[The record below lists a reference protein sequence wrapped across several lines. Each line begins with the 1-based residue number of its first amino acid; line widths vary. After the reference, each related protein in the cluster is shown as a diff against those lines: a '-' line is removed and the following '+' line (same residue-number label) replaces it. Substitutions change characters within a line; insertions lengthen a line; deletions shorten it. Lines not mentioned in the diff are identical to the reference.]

1 MSLSHSFL
9 FYGASFWSL
18 EPEKLKFPFEAEAEA
33 AEAQAESPQSPV
45 LVSVPVAV
53 GEAEKPKQNP
63 NQTKTK
69 AADMATLQ
77 LQAELNPPLPSPLLS
92 SKFDASATNSQTH
105 THIETQTIPEL
116 DNELGQFEGSQQ
128 KGDLPLS
135 FALAKRVVR
144 RRGSIDA
151 KHNNNYSCRY
161 GYKFKCRYR
170 YTDTVLS
177 CREQQHQ
184 LSTLWPHISAE
195 IHSDALRTLTPRPWP
210 RPPVA
215 GPLSRCQCRIQARLA
230 SQSVSFA
237 ASVNVWES
245 ATGFSWNSSGHFKS
259 ATYLAVL
266 MRL

>member
-1 MSLSHSFL
+1 MEHPF
-9 FYGASFWSL
+9 GAS
-18 EPEKLKFPFEAEAEA
+18 EPEKLKFPFEA
-33 AEAQAESPQSPV
+33 AQAESPQSPV
-45 LVSVPVAV
+45 SVAV

-63 NQTKTK
+63 NQTKLKPKPQTWPHFSCRPSW
-69 AADMATLQ
+69 TPLS
-77 LQAELNPPLPSPLLS
+77 LPSSLLS

-105 THIETQTIPEL
+105 THTDKHIETQTIPEL

-151 KHNNNYSCRY
+151 KHNNSSSNNYNCRY

-170 YTDTVLS
+170 YTDTMLS

-184 LSTLWPHISAE
+184 LSTLCPHISAE

-237 ASVNVWES
+237 ASVSVCGNLRLVFPGTRAVIS
-245 ATGFSWNSSGHFKS
+245 KS
-259 ATYLAVL
+259 ATYLGVL